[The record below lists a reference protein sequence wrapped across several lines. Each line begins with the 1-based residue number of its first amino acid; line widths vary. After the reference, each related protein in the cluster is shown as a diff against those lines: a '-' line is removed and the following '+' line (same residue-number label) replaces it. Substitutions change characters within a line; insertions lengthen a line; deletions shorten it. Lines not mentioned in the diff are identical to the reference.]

1 MMSALA
7 VSQHQT
13 PIPGDQRAA
22 TSILVCGATGNV
34 GRLLVQALQRA
45 QVDTVLAASPKGETV
60 AGAAGRGLDL
70 LSPASVEAAMAGVQ
84 RLFLLTP
91 AHPMMEAMTA
101 NAVNAAKAAGVQHI
115 VRISGAGADPRSEIA
130 IARLQGRCDQIVI
143 DSGIT
148 HTLLRPKNFMQNFAT
163 FLRDMVRAGQ
173 VYSSQGEGKIPF
185 VDARDIAAAAA
196 QVLTHPQ
203 LHADQAYTLTG
214 PEAMTNAQA
223 LALIAADT
231 GRAVQ
236 LVMVSEEQTVSG
248 MRQAGMPEELVEAMS
263 SLNRIIAAGWVA
275 DVSDDLPRLLGYPAT
290 RFADFVR
297 DHRDTWL

>member
-1 MMSALA
+1 
-7 VSQHQT
+7 
-13 PIPGDQRAA
+13 
-22 TSILVCGATGNV
+22 
-34 GRLLVQALQRA
+34 
-45 QVDTVLAASPKGETV
+45 
-60 AGAAGRGLDL
+60 
-70 LSPASVEAAMAGVQ
+70 
-84 RLFLLTP
+84 
-91 AHPMMEAMTA
+91 
-101 NAVNAAKAAGVQHI
+101 
-115 VRISGAGADPRSEIA
+115 
-130 IARLQGRCDQIVI
+130 
-143 DSGIT
+143 
-148 HTLLRPKNFMQNFAT
+148 
-163 FLRDMVRAGQ
+163 
-173 VYSSQGEGKIPF
+173 

>member
-13 PIPGDQRAA
+13 PIPGNQRAA

-45 QVDTVLAASPKGETV
+45 QVDTVLAASPNGETV
-60 AGAAGRGLDL
+60 AGAVGRVLDL
-70 LSPASVEAAMAGVQ
+70 LSPTSVEAAMAGVQ

-148 HTLLRPKNFMQNFAT
+148 HTLLRPKNFMQKLCHLST
-163 FLRDMVRAGQ
+163 
-173 VYSSQGEGKIPF
+173 
-185 VDARDIAAAAA
+185 
-196 QVLTHPQ
+196 
-203 LHADQAYTLTG
+203 
-214 PEAMTNAQA
+214 
-223 LALIAADT
+223 
-231 GRAVQ
+231 
-236 LVMVSEEQTVSG
+236 
-248 MRQAGMPEELVEAMS
+248 
-263 SLNRIIAAGWVA
+263 
-275 DVSDDLPRLLGYPAT
+275 
-290 RFADFVR
+290 
-297 DHRDTWL
+297 